1 MNGQLRFGFLWCVC
15 GILSSSIGFGQQI
28 ELPAKEH
35 FHLYLLAGQSNMAG
49 RGKVEESDTVANPR
63 VLALTKDGSWAPA
76 TAPLHWDKSVAG
88 TGLGRSFALT
98 LVESDP
104 DIVIGLIP
112 AACGGSAIS
121 SWVPGGYH
129 DQTKSHPW
137 DDAVQRTQRAMQDGT
152 LKGILWHQG
161 ESDSQPERSAVYQK
175 RLTELILR
183 FRNEFQNPQL
193 PFLIGQL
200 GQFPERPWS
209 EARQQVDAA
218 HRAVATSVPFVSFV
232 HSDDLTCNPDNV
244 HFDSKSLRTFGKRYA
259 AALQRLQTTTGN
271 ED

>member
-1 MNGQLRFGFLWCVC
+1 MNCQLRFRFLLCLC
-15 GILSSSIGFGQQI
+15 GVLFCSSGYGQQV
-28 ELPAKEH
+28 ELPAREQ
-35 FHLYLLAGQSNMAG
+35 FQLYLLAGQSNMAG
-49 RGKVEESDTVANPR
+49 RGKVEESDTIPNPR
-63 VLALTKDGSWAPA
+63 VLALTKEGTWAPA

-88 TGLGRSFALT
+88 TGLGRSFALA

-112 AACGGSAIS
+112 AACGGSPIS

-137 DDAVQRTQRAMQDGT
+137 DDAVQRTRRAMQDGT

-161 ESDSQPERSAVYQK
+161 ESDSQPKRSTVYQA
-175 RLTELILR
+175 RLTELISR
-183 FRNEFQNPQL
+183 FRDEFQDPEL

-200 GQFPERPWS
+200 GQFPERPWT
-209 EARQQVDAA
+209 EARKQVDAA
-218 HRAVATSVPFVSFV
+218 QRAVVASVPLVAFVA
-232 HSDDLTCNPDNV
+232 SDDLTCNPDQV
-244 HFDSKSLRTFGKRYA
+244 HFDSKSLRTFGRRYA
-259 AALQRLQTTTGN
+259 AALQRLRTTTGN